1 MKAIG
6 SFRTFLHE
14 KLGVNN
20 VPLSYV
26 IREHAYSGV
35 PSYLV
40 SSRTY
45 GTEYTKLMDELI
57 AHAPHDGPKFAEDN
71 ATVLCL
77 LQDIPADTSHMLSI
91 KHFQI
96 TRDGRGALQAI
107 KHHNM
112 GNSKWDKV
120 LENAESMIQKRVW
133 NGKNYRFP
141 LKAHINKHI
150 EAHNYF
156 FRASQHVDK

>member
-40 SSRTY
+40 SSRPY

-57 AHAPHDGPKFAEDN
+57 AHAPYDGPAFAEDN
-71 ATVLCL
+71 VTVLRL
-77 LQDIPADTSHMLSI
+77 LQDILAETSHMSSM
-91 KHFQI
+91 KPFQI
-96 TRDGRGALQAI
+96 TRYGICAFQAI
-107 KHHNM
+107 QRHNM
-112 GNSKWDKV
+112 GNFK
-120 LENAESMIQKRVW
+120 
-133 NGKNYRFP
+133 
-141 LKAHINKHI
+141 
-150 EAHNYF
+150 
-156 FRASQHVDK
+156 